1 MSLQVDAC
9 FAHVSAGLSLPSR
22 SHGILVRRDEGR
34 QGGQSLGVGGRG
46 GGGVPPRQCGKGPAE
61 QACVRECWTARGELT
76 DQRGMQ
82 TAESYLVK
90 KKRRRKLL
98 LSFKHQVDSGP
109 D

>member
-46 GGGVPPRQCGKGPAE
+46 GVESHLGSAGRAQQSRPVSESAGRLGGNSRTRG
-61 QACVRECWTARGELT
+61 AC
-76 DQRGMQ
+76 
-82 TAESYLVK
+82 
-90 KKRRRKLL
+90 KLQ
-98 LSFKHQVDSGP
+98 KVT
-109 D
+109 